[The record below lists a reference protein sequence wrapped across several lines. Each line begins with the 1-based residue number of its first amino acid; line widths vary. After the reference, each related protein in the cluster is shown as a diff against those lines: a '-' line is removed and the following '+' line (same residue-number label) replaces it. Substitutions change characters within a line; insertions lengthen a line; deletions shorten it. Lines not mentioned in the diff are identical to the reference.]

1 MGEYTNHNPELS
13 LSIGA
18 MFVIYPVKKFFQVI
32 SGKIFMT
39 AVSGCAGFHCH
50 FTASLSVLK
59 MVHPPVVF
67 YERAVVLF
75 VKRAIL

>member
-1 MGEYTNHNPELS
+1 
-13 LSIGA
+13 
-18 MFVIYPVKKFFQVI
+18 
-32 SGKIFMT
+32 MT